1 MSDMGDNK
9 GEKNV
14 ETQTGGA
21 PLTEG
26 TTSRRADG
34 QEGSAAP
41 AKEQAAASG
50 AKPAAAA
57 EKAGDVGQ
65 KDGGKHPSTMTM
77 RIVSG
82 AIYAIGTVACLFL
95 GTWPTAILIAVMAF
109 LCCSEFLKMSR
120 RSGRMP
126 NDVLAL
132 AFAVI
137 FPFAPLSNI
146 SDSEFFVIFALLV
159 VCALWYVST
168 PRANMGDVALTV
180 FGPIYT
186 SLAFSSIVIIRDAFP
201 GWRGAL
207 LTFAVMG
214 SIWLSDSCAYFVGS
228 KFGKHK
234 LAPRISPNKSV
245 EGFWGGMVGSVAV
258 WVVVFA
264 LGIYNINLPYAIVC
278 GVLVDAA
285 AVAGDL
291 FESRIKRGVG
301 VKDSGNLMP
310 GHGGMLDR
318 SDSLLF
324 GGMTAFLLL
333 RLGGIL

>member
-1 MSDMGDNK
+1 MGDNK

-14 ETQTGGA
+14 ETQTGDA

-26 TTSRRADG
+26 TTSRRADE

-41 AKEQAAASG
+41 EKEQEAASG

-57 EKAGDVGQ
+57 EKAEDAGR

-126 NDVLAL
+126 NDVIAL

>member
-14 ETQTGGA
+14 EIQTGDA

-26 TTSRRADG
+26 TTSRRADE

-41 AKEQAAASG
+41 EKEQEAESG

-57 EKAGDVGQ
+57 EKAGDAGR

-126 NDVLAL
+126 NDVIAL

-228 KFGKHK
+228 KFGRHK

>member
-1 MSDMGDNK
+1 MGDNK
-9 GEKNV
+9 VEKNV
-14 ETQTGGA
+14 ESRKDDASVTEGA
-21 PLTEG
+21 PTQ
-26 TTSRRADG
+26 S
-34 QEGSAAP
+34 P
-41 AKEQAAASG
+41 AEQASATAPKPEAPTAQDAKPG
-50 AKPAAAA
+50 AKAA
-57 EKAGDVGQ
+57 KASEAGQ
-65 KDGGKHPSTMTM
+65 KDGGKHPSAMTM

-82 AIYAIGTVACLFL
+82 AIYAVGTVACLFL

-126 NDVLAL
+126 NDVIAL

-228 KFGKHK
+228 KLGKHK

-258 WVVVFA
+258 WAVVFA
-264 LGIYNINLPYAIVC
+264 LGIYNINLPYAIAC

>member
-1 MSDMGDNK
+1 MGDNQV
-9 GEKNV
+9 EKNV

-21 PLTEG
+21 ALTEG
-26 TTSRRADG
+26 TTSRRADE

-57 EKAGDVGQ
+57 EKAGEDGQ

-82 AIYAIGTVACLFL
+82 AIYAVGTVACLFL

-126 NDVLAL
+126 NDVIAL

-159 VCALWYVST
+159 VCAMWYVST

-228 KFGKHK
+228 KLGKHK

-245 EGFWGGMVGSVAV
+245 EGFWGGMVGSVVV
-258 WVVVFA
+258 WLIVFA

>member
-1 MSDMGDNK
+1 MSDENMPGPESSSEQVSQKSDDFQREDAQVPQDANNSDA
-9 GEKNV
+9 GEKY
-14 ETQTGGA
+14 E
-21 PLTEG
+21 E
-26 TTSRRADG
+26 S
-34 QEGSAAP
+34 SAEVTP
-41 AKEQAAASG
+41 K
-50 AKPAAAA
+50 A
-57 EKAGDVGQ
+57 EKAERSS
-65 KDGGKHPSTMTM
+65 KGKPTAMHA
-77 RIVSG
+77 RVVSG
-82 AIYAIGTVACLFL
+82 AIYALGTVACLFL

-126 NDVLAL
+126 NDVIAL
-132 AFAVI
+132 VFAAV

-146 SDSEFFVIFALLV
+146 SDAEFFVIFALLV
-159 VCALWYVST
+159 VCACWYVST

-186 SLAFSSIVIIRDAFP
+186 SLAFSSIVIIRDSFP
-201 GWRGAL
+201 SWRGAL

-214 SIWLSDSCAYFVGS
+214 SIWLSDSTAYFVGS
-228 KFGKHK
+228 KLGKHK
-234 LAPRISPNKSV
+234 LAPRISPNKTI
-245 EGFWGGMVGSVAV
+245 EGFWGGLAGSVLV
-258 WVVVFA
+258 WIIVF
-264 LGIYNINLPYAIVC
+264 LLRVWNINLVYAIVC
-278 GVLVDAA
+278 GVLVNIA

-291 FESRIKRGVG
+291 FESRLKRGVG

>member
-1 MSDMGDNK
+1 MGDNK
-9 GEKNV
+9 VEKNV
-14 ETQTGGA
+14 ESRTDDAFVTEGA
-21 PLTEG
+21 PVQ
-26 TTSRRADG
+26 S
-34 QEGSAAP
+34 P
-41 AKEQAAASG
+41 AEQASATAPKPEAPTAQDAKPG
-50 AKPAAAA
+50 AKAA
-57 EKAGDVGQ
+57 KASEAGQ
-65 KDGGKHPSTMTM
+65 KDGGKHPSAMTM

-82 AIYAIGTVACLFL
+82 AIYAVGTVACLFL

-126 NDVLAL
+126 NDVIAL

-159 VCALWYVST
+159 VCAMWYVST

-228 KFGKHK
+228 KLGKHK

-245 EGFWGGMVGSVAV
+245 EGFWGGMVGSVVV
-258 WVVVFA
+258 WLIVFA

>member
-1 MSDMGDNK
+1 MGDNK
-9 GEKNV
+9 VEKNV
-14 ETQTGGA
+14 ESRTDDASVTEGA
-21 PLTEG
+21 PVQ
-26 TTSRRADG
+26 S
-34 QEGSAAP
+34 P
-41 AKEQAAASG
+41 AEQASATAPKPEAPTAQDAKPG
-50 AKPAAAA
+50 AKAA
-57 EKAGDVGQ
+57 KASEAGQ

-82 AIYAIGTVACLFL
+82 AIYAVGTVACLFL

-126 NDVLAL
+126 NDVIAL

-159 VCALWYVST
+159 VCAMWYVST

-228 KFGKHK
+228 KLGKHK

-245 EGFWGGMVGSVAV
+245 EGFWGGMVGSVVV
-258 WVVVFA
+258 WLIVFA

>member
-1 MSDMGDNK
+1 MGDNK
-9 GEKNV
+9 VEKNV
-14 ETQTGGA
+14 ESRKDDASVTEGA
-21 PLTEG
+21 PTQ
-26 TTSRRADG
+26 S
-34 QEGSAAP
+34 P
-41 AKEQAAASG
+41 AEQASATAPKPEAPTAQDAKPG
-50 AKPAAAA
+50 AKAA
-57 EKAGDVGQ
+57 KASEAGQ

-82 AIYAIGTVACLFL
+82 AIYAVGTVACLFL

-126 NDVLAL
+126 NDVIAL

-159 VCALWYVST
+159 VCAMWYVST

-228 KFGKHK
+228 KIGKHK

-245 EGFWGGMVGSVAV
+245 EGFWGGMVGSVVV
-258 WVVVFA
+258 WLIVFA

>member
-1 MSDMGDNK
+1 MGDNK

-14 ETQTGGA
+14 ETQTGDA
-21 PLTEG
+21 PLTEDR
-26 TTSRRADG
+26 TSRRADE

-41 AKEQAAASG
+41 EKEQEAASG

-57 EKAGDVGQ
+57 EKAEDAGR

-126 NDVLAL
+126 NDVIAL

>member
-1 MSDMGDNK
+1 MTRNAANIVNSANEEVAETATAEM
-9 GEKNV
+9 V
-14 ETQTGGA
+14 ESA
-21 PLTEG
+21 
-26 TTSRRADG
+26 
-34 QEGSAAP
+34 EGSVATAKKAKTTTASTDSLRTTTTKGAA
-41 AKEQAAASG
+41 KASE
-50 AKPAAAA
+50 A
-57 EKAGDVGQ
+57 GQ

-82 AIYAIGTVACLFL
+82 AIYAVGTVACLFL

-126 NDVLAL
+126 NDVIAL

-228 KFGKHK
+228 KLGKHK

-258 WVVVFA
+258 WAVVFA
-264 LGIYNINLPYAIVC
+264 LGIYNINLPYAIAC

>member
-1 MSDMGDNK
+1 
-9 GEKNV
+9 
-14 ETQTGGA
+14 
-21 PLTEG
+21 
-26 TTSRRADG
+26 
-34 QEGSAAP
+34 
-41 AKEQAAASG
+41 
-50 AKPAAAA
+50 
-57 EKAGDVGQ
+57 
-65 KDGGKHPSTMTM
+65 MTM

-126 NDVLAL
+126 NDVIAL

-264 LGIYNINLPYAIVC
+264 LGIYNINLTYAIVC

>member
-1 MSDMGDNK
+1 MGDNK
-9 GEKNV
+9 VEKNV
-14 ETQTGGA
+14 ESRTDDAFVTEGA
-21 PLTEG
+21 PVQ
-26 TTSRRADG
+26 S
-34 QEGSAAP
+34 P
-41 AKEQAAASG
+41 AEQASATAPKPEAPTAQDAKPG
-50 AKPAAAA
+50 AKAA
-57 EKAGDVGQ
+57 KASEAGQ

-82 AIYAIGTVACLFL
+82 AIYAVGTVACLFL

-126 NDVLAL
+126 NDVIAL

-159 VCALWYVST
+159 VCAMWYVST

-228 KFGKHK
+228 KLGKHK

-245 EGFWGGMVGSVAV
+245 EGFWGGMVGSVVV
-258 WVVVFA
+258 WLIVFA

>member
-1 MSDMGDNK
+1 MSE
-9 GEKNV
+9 EKQSDPEV
-14 ETQTGGA
+14 S
-21 PLTEG
+21 TEG
-26 TTSRRADG
+26 AEYATANSTQDAKQAPKVSQVEASD
-34 QEGSAAP
+34 EKDEASSA
-41 AKEQAAASG
+41 EAAAKGDKDDG
-50 AKPAAAA
+50 AHKGKPTAMHAR
-57 EKAGDVGQ
+57 V
-65 KDGGKHPSTMTM
+65 
-77 RIVSG
+77 VSG
-82 AIYAIGTVACLFL
+82 AIYALGTVACLFL

-126 NDVLAL
+126 NDVIAL
-132 AFAVI
+132 VFAVV

-146 SDSEFFVIFALLV
+146 SDAEFFVIFALLV
-159 VCALWYVST
+159 VCACWYVST
-168 PRANMGDVALTV
+168 PRANLGDVALTV

-186 SLAFSSIVIIRDAFP
+186 SLAFSSIVIIRDSFP
-201 GWRGAL
+201 SWRGAL

-214 SIWLSDSCAYFVGS
+214 SIWLSDSTAYFVGS

-234 LAPRISPNKSV
+234 LAPRISPNKTI
-245 EGFWGGMVGSVAV
+245 EGFWGGLAGSVLV
-258 WVVVFA
+258 WIIVYFLRVW
-264 LGIYNINLPYAIVC
+264 NINLVYAIVC
-278 GVLVDAA
+278 GVLVNIA

-291 FESRIKRGVG
+291 FESRLKRGVG

>member
-1 MSDMGDNK
+1 
-9 GEKNV
+9 
-14 ETQTGGA
+14 
-21 PLTEG
+21 
-26 TTSRRADG
+26 
-34 QEGSAAP
+34 
-41 AKEQAAASG
+41 
-50 AKPAAAA
+50 
-57 EKAGDVGQ
+57 
-65 KDGGKHPSTMTM
+65 MTM

-82 AIYAIGTVACLFL
+82 AIYAVGTVACLFL

-126 NDVLAL
+126 NDVIAL

-159 VCALWYVST
+159 VCAMWYVST

-228 KFGKHK
+228 KLGKHK

-245 EGFWGGMVGSVAV
+245 EGFWGGMVGSVVV
-258 WVVVFA
+258 WLIVFA

>member
-1 MSDMGDNK
+1 MGDNK

-14 ETQTGGA
+14 ETQTGDA

-26 TTSRRADG
+26 TTSRRADE

-41 AKEQAAASG
+41 EKEQEAASG

-57 EKAGDVGQ
+57 EKAGDSGQ

-126 NDVLAL
+126 NDVIAL

>member
-1 MSDMGDNK
+1 MGDNK
-9 GEKNV
+9 VEKNV
-14 ETQTGGA
+14 ESRTDDAFVTEGA
-21 PLTEG
+21 PVQ
-26 TTSRRADG
+26 S
-34 QEGSAAP
+34 P
-41 AKEQAAASG
+41 AEQASATAPKPEAPTAQDAKPG
-50 AKPAAAA
+50 AKAA
-57 EKAGDVGQ
+57 KASEAGQ

-82 AIYAIGTVACLFL
+82 AIYAVGTVACLFL

-126 NDVLAL
+126 NDVIAL

-228 KFGKHK
+228 KLGKHK

-245 EGFWGGMVGSVAV
+245 EGFWGGMVG
-258 WVVVFA
+258 
-264 LGIYNINLPYAIVC
+264 PYAIAC

>member
-1 MSDMGDNK
+1 MGDNK
-9 GEKNV
+9 VEKNV
-14 ETQTGGA
+14 ESRTDGA

-26 TTSRRADG
+26 APTQRPEKQASATAPKPEASTS
-34 QEGSAAP
+34 Q
-41 AKEQAAASG
+41 G
-50 AKPAAAA
+50 AKPEAGVA
-57 EKAGDVGQ
+57 KASEDGQ

-126 NDVLAL
+126 NDVIAL

-159 VCALWYVST
+159 VCAMWYVST

-228 KFGKHK
+228 KLGKHK

-245 EGFWGGMVGSVAV
+245 EGFWGGMVGSVVV
-258 WVVVFA
+258 WLIVFA

>member
-1 MSDMGDNK
+1 MSEEKLSGPQGPSEGVGQSEPPVGDAATDAERAPQASNNTDAVEKDAAPSAGDAAK
-9 GEKNV
+9 GE
-14 ETQTGGA
+14 
-21 PLTEG
+21 
-26 TTSRRADG
+26 DG
-34 QEGSAAP
+34 DAAHR
-41 AKEQAAASG
+41 G
-50 AKPAAAA
+50 KPAAMHAR
-57 EKAGDVGQ
+57 V
-65 KDGGKHPSTMTM
+65 
-77 RIVSG
+77 VSG
-82 AIYAIGTVACLFL
+82 AIYALGTVACLFL

-126 NDVLAL
+126 NDVIAL
-132 AFAVI
+132 VFAVV

-146 SDSEFFVIFALLV
+146 SDAEFFVIFALLV
-159 VCALWYVST
+159 ACACWYVST

-186 SLAFSSIVIIRDAFP
+186 SLAFSSIVIIRDSFP
-201 GWRGAL
+201 SWRGAL

-214 SIWLSDSCAYFVGS
+214 SIWLSDSTAYFVGS
-228 KFGKHK
+228 KLGKHK
-234 LAPRISPNKSV
+234 LAPRISPNKTI
-245 EGFWGGMVGSVAV
+245 EGFWGGLAGSVFV
-258 WVVVFA
+258 WVIVF
-264 LGIYNINLPYAIVC
+264 LLRVWNINLVYSVVC
-278 GVLVDAA
+278 GVLVNVA

-291 FESRIKRGVG
+291 FESRLKRGVG

>member
-1 MSDMGDNK
+1 MGDNK

-14 ETQTGGA
+14 ETQTGDA

-26 TTSRRADG
+26 TTSRRADE

-41 AKEQAAASG
+41 EKEQEAASG

-57 EKAGDVGQ
+57 EKAEDAGQ

-126 NDVLAL
+126 NDVIAL

-228 KFGKHK
+228 KFGRHK

>member
-26 TTSRRADG
+26 TTSRRADE

-57 EKAGDVGQ
+57 EKAGDAGQ

-126 NDVLAL
+126 NDVIAL

-228 KFGKHK
+228 KLGKHK

-258 WVVVFA
+258 WVVLFVF
-264 LGIYNINLPYAIVC
+264 GIYNINLPYAIVC

-301 VKDSGNLMP
+301 VKDSGKLMP

>member
-14 ETQTGGA
+14 ETQTGDA

-26 TTSRRADG
+26 TTSRRADE

-41 AKEQAAASG
+41 EKEQEAASG

-57 EKAGDVGQ
+57 EKAEDAGR

-126 NDVLAL
+126 NDVIAL

-228 KFGKHK
+228 KFGRHK

>member
-1 MSDMGDNK
+1 MQSGPGASAEDAGQAVNDTQQNADHEPK
-9 GEKNV
+9 TAREAVAGEKD
-14 ETQTGGA
+14 EA
-21 PLTEG
+21 P
-26 TTSRRADG
+26 
-34 QEGSAAP
+34 SAAGV
-41 AKEQAAASG
+41 AKDEKGDDAHKG
-50 AKPAAAA
+50 KPAAMHAR
-57 EKAGDVGQ
+57 V
-65 KDGGKHPSTMTM
+65 
-77 RIVSG
+77 VSG
-82 AIYAIGTVACLFL
+82 AIYALGTVACLFL

-126 NDVLAL
+126 NDVIAL
-132 AFAVI
+132 VFAVV

-146 SDSEFFVIFALLV
+146 SDAEFFVIFALLV
-159 VCALWYVST
+159 VCACWYVST

-186 SLAFSSIVIIRDAFP
+186 SLAFSSIVIIRDSFP
-201 GWRGAL
+201 SWRGAL

-214 SIWLSDSCAYFVGS
+214 SIWLSDSTAYFVGS
-228 KFGKHK
+228 KLGKHK
-234 LAPRISPNKSV
+234 LAPRISPNKTI
-245 EGFWGGMVGSVAV
+245 EGFWGGLVGSVFV
-258 WVVVFA
+258 WIIVYFLRVW
-264 LGIYNINLPYAIVC
+264 NINLVYAIVC
-278 GVLVDAA
+278 GVLVNIA

-291 FESRIKRGVG
+291 FESRLKRGVG

>member
-1 MSDMGDNK
+1 MGDNK
-9 GEKNV
+9 VEKNV
-14 ETQTGGA
+14 ESRTDDAFVTEGA
-21 PLTEG
+21 PVQ
-26 TTSRRADG
+26 S
-34 QEGSAAP
+34 P
-41 AKEQAAASG
+41 AEQASATAPKPEAPTAQD
-50 AKPAAAA
+50 AKPGAEAA
-57 EKAGDVGQ
+57 KASEDGQ

-82 AIYAIGTVACLFL
+82 AIYAVGTVACLFL

-126 NDVLAL
+126 NDVIAL

-159 VCALWYVST
+159 VCAMWYVST

-228 KFGKHK
+228 KLGKHK

-245 EGFWGGMVGSVAV
+245 EGFWGGMVGSVVV
-258 WVVVFA
+258 WLIVFA

>member
-1 MSDMGDNK
+1 MGDNK

-14 ETQTGGA
+14 ETQTGDA

-26 TTSRRADG
+26 TTSRRADE

-41 AKEQAAASG
+41 EKEQEAASG

-57 EKAGDVGQ
+57 EKAEDAGR

-126 NDVLAL
+126 NDVIAL

-228 KFGKHK
+228 KFGRHK

>member
-1 MSDMGDNK
+1 MGDNK
-9 GEKNV
+9 VEKNV
-14 ETQTGGA
+14 ESRTDDAFVTEGA
-21 PLTEG
+21 PVQ
-26 TTSRRADG
+26 S
-34 QEGSAAP
+34 P
-41 AKEQAAASG
+41 AEQASATAPKPEAPTAQD
-50 AKPAAAA
+50 AKPEAEAA
-57 EKAGDVGQ
+57 KASEDGR

-82 AIYAIGTVACLFL
+82 AIYAVGTVACLFL

-126 NDVLAL
+126 NDVIAL

-159 VCALWYVST
+159 VCAMWYVST

-228 KFGKHK
+228 KLGKHK

-245 EGFWGGMVGSVAV
+245 EGFWGGMVGSVVV
-258 WVVVFA
+258 WLIVFA
-264 LGIYNINLPYAIVC
+264 LGIYNINLPYAIAC

>member
-1 MSDMGDNK
+1 MGDNK

-14 ETQTGGA
+14 ETQTGDA

-26 TTSRRADG
+26 TTSRRADE
-34 QEGSAAP
+34 QEGSATP
-41 AKEQAAASG
+41 AKEQEAASG
-50 AKPAAAA
+50 AKPAAAT
-57 EKAGDVGQ
+57 EKAGDSGR

-126 NDVLAL
+126 NDVIAL

-228 KFGKHK
+228 KFGRHK

>member
-1 MSDMGDNK
+1 MSE
-9 GEKNV
+9 EKQSDPEV
-14 ETQTGGA
+14 S
-21 PLTEG
+21 TEG
-26 TTSRRADG
+26 V
-34 QEGSAAP
+34 
-41 AKEQAAASG
+41 EQAAASSTQDSGQEPKPSQGEAKDEKNEAPSAEAATKDEKGDG
-50 AKPAAAA
+50 AHKGKPAAMHAR
-57 EKAGDVGQ
+57 V
-65 KDGGKHPSTMTM
+65 
-77 RIVSG
+77 VSG
-82 AIYAIGTVACLFL
+82 AIYALGTVACLFL

-126 NDVLAL
+126 NDVIAL
-132 AFAVI
+132 VFAVV

-146 SDSEFFVIFALLV
+146 SDAEFFVIFALLV
-159 VCALWYVST
+159 VCACWYVST
-168 PRANMGDVALTV
+168 PRANLGDVALTV

-186 SLAFSSIVIIRDAFP
+186 SLAFSSIVIIRDSFP
-201 GWRGAL
+201 SWRGAL

-214 SIWLSDSCAYFVGS
+214 SIWLSDSTAYFVGS

-234 LAPRISPNKSV
+234 LAPRISPNKTI
-245 EGFWGGMVGSVAV
+245 EGFWGGLAGSVLV
-258 WVVVFA
+258 WIIVYFLRVW
-264 LGIYNINLPYAIVC
+264 NINLVYAIVC
-278 GVLVDAA
+278 GVLVNIA

-291 FESRIKRGVG
+291 FESRLKRGVG